1 MFSSS
6 VAMKAIVEKDLIAF
20 DDGSTKHCRKL
31 SSVVSKEEGT
41 RTPNHVF
48 WFLRFDSLG
57 WVVEEVELLSSHHGD
72 KL

>member
-57 WVVEEVELLSSHHGD
+57 WAGEEAKPLLGHHGD